1 MEFLFSVEYPLVMKE
16 PGGLGM
22 DGAVQ
27 AAASISE
34 AVDGECA
41 CTRAGREG
49 KAGLDGENQ
58 Q

>member
-1 MEFLFSVEYPLVMKE
+1 MFSVEYPLVIKE
-16 PGGLGM
+16 PGGSGM

-27 AAASISE
+27 AAASINE

-41 CTRAGREG
+41 CTRVGREG

>member
-1 MEFLFSVEYPLVMKE
+1 MFSVEYPLLIKE
-16 PGGLGM
+16 PGGSGM

-27 AAASISE
+27 IAASISE

-41 CTRAGREG
+41 HRRAVRVG
-49 KAGLDGENQ
+49 KAGPEGENQ

>member
-1 MEFLFSVEYPLVMKE
+1 MFSVEYPLVMKE